1 MKEKREALLPL
12 IARFAALP
20 DEIKKKTETPHAY
33 YQVGWSCG
41 NEKLVGDKLDFSKG
55 SYYCNPLIDR
65 PSNDIELIKL
75 WPSFLEPNI
84 WPEDIPEF
92 EVSFKECGRL
102 MVDVGIMIARECD
115 EFIKS
120 ECESYEGCLERLIR
134 ESKCCKGRLLHYYP
148 KDDHENENEDD
159 DPFSDWC
166 GWHNDHGSLTS
177 LLPPLYTNNNNENIP
192 CPDSEAGLY
201 IRSRSGQ
208 LIKVEVPEEDG
219 TVLYQIG
226 ECSQIMSGGILQ
238 ATPHAVRGVKD
249 VGVSRQTFAVFME
262 PEYNGGMNLPE
273 GKGIK
278 DVQDG
283 EAVKRLPGGIRRLE
297 ERWEEGV
304 DFGEFS
310 RRTFEA
316 FY

>member
-1 MKEKREALLPL
+1 
-12 IARFAALP
+12 
-20 DEIKKKTETPHAY
+20 
-33 YQVGWSCG
+33 
-41 NEKLVGDKLDFSKG
+41 
-55 SYYCNPLIDR
+55 
-65 PSNDIELIKL
+65 
-75 WPSFLEPNI
+75 
-84 WPEDIPEF
+84 
-92 EVSFKECGRL
+92 
-102 MVDVGIMIARECD
+102 
-115 EFIKS
+115 
-120 ECESYEGCLERLIR
+120 
-134 ESKCCKGRLLHYYP
+134 
-148 KDDHENENEDD
+148 
-159 DPFSDWC
+159 
-166 GWHNDHGSLTS
+166 
-177 LLPPLYTNNNNENIP
+177 
-192 CPDSEAGLY
+192 
-201 IRSRSGQ
+201 
-208 LIKVEVPEEDG
+208 
-219 TVLYQIG
+219 
-226 ECSQIMSGGILQ
+226 MSGGILQ